1 MEHELVRKEITGGS
15 EVAITANRVLG
26 CFKSFS
32 DYKQVP
38 GRGLCDHEIA
48 SVSTW
53 DLTPLHRADGALENA
68 GSFHHVNPLF
78 FFSEQM

>member
-1 MEHELVRKEITGGS
+1 MEHEIVRKEISGGS
-15 EVAITANRVLG
+15 EVAITDNRVLG
-26 CFKSFS
+26 CFKSFP

-38 GRGLCDHEIA
+38 GRGPCDHQIA

-53 DLTPLHRADGALENA
+53 GLTPLHRANVALEDA
-68 GSFHHVNPLF
+68 GSFYHVNALF